1 MTRVATKR
9 MAPPATEPAPQLKV
23 KIQLIIGEEI
33 ALGPGKADLLD
44 AIEKTGSI
52 SAAARAM
59 GLSYRRAWQLV
70 DTMNRRFRAPVVE
83 AGRGGIE
90 RGGAKV
96 TAFGVEVLAQY
107 RQLQQGL
114 ERTAAPHAEALIAQL
129 KR

>member
-1 MTRVATKR
+1 

-96 TAFGVEVLAQY
+96 TAFGAEVLAQY
-107 RQLQQGL
+107 RQLQQAL
-114 ERTAAPHAEALIAQL
+114 EGTAAPHAASLIAQL